1 MGEFY
6 ISPGTRAQYAPT
18 GGMMNVSMDFNAAPS
33 GSARG
38 TEVIIPDNA
47 SPEIRAAAEQYN
59 AGVAAFALQNG
70 IADYP
75 VRGVRTRS
83 ENGRGVANTIHAE
96 PFFNSDSDMQMA
108 IRNNPAG
115 FAEIYRTAF
124 GALPNTRLIAPH
136 GVGAD
141 RGAASDYFTDETSFG
156 ELMANSLLGNPY
168 ELAAMASGPQATIS
182 TRNVQTPNT
191 NNAPT
196 GGILS
201 NEGNQMDRQPQG
213 LLGSM
218 GIQRRDPNAQGETS
232 QPFYNRQSFGDT
244 LARIAP
250 ALGRMGVMGLE
261 GPAQAALDSRNER
274 QGNERAQQAQAGR
287 VNQTIEWMR
296 SQPNGEQFAAMAE
309 QVGIEPAMQ
318 AMQAA
323 NAPVDQTSGM
333 QNYDFLLAQGMDPA
347 SAMER
352 AFGAGGTSVNVNTG
366 PSETAFSQETGKI
379 IAQEADSVAQQ
390 GAAAQ
395 RSLGQLNTLEQALL
409 NSPAGA
415 GGAIANMA
423 ANIGIKTEGVENLE
437 LANAI
442 ISQLVPSQR
451 PPGSGVMSDADLA
464 LFKASLPRL
473 INTREGN
480 QLIIDT
486 MRNIAQYDMQRG
498 EIARGMQLGQI
509 TPDVA
514 FTRYGALG
522 NPLSAFQNQG
532 GGGATPPPAG
542 GGADFSGMS
551 DAELQA
557 IAGGGQ

>member
-1 MGEFY
+1 MGDFF
-6 ISPGTRAQYAPT
+6 ISPQTRAQYAPS

-33 GSARG
+33 GTARG

-47 SPEIRAAAEQYN
+47 SAAVRAAAEQYN

-108 IRNNPAG
+108 IRNNPGA

-191 NNAPT
+191 NNAQT

-201 NEGNQMDRQPQG
+201 NEGNQMAQPQPPQG

-218 GIQRRDPNAQGETS
+218 GIQRRDPTAQGETS

-244 LARIAP
+244 LARMAP

-274 QGNERAQQAQAGR
+274 QGDERARAAQDQQR
-287 VNQTIEWMR
+287 NQTIEWLVN
-296 SQPNGEQFAAMAE
+296 NGRDDLAGAVQSGGLPINEAMSLAMA
-309 QVGIEPAMQ
+309 PAE
-318 AMQAA
+318 
-323 NAPVDQTSGM
+323 APDSTSGM
-333 QNYDFLLAQGMDPA
+333 QNYEFLLAQGMDPQA
-347 SAMER
+347 AMER
-352 AFGAGGTSVNVNTG
+352 AFGAGGTTVTNNLG
-366 PSETAFSQETGKI
+366 PSESAFSQETGKI

-395 RSLGQLNTLEQALL
+395 RSMGQLNTLEQALL

-514 FTRYGALG
+514 FTRYNELG

-532 GGGATPPPAG
+532 GGGATPPAG
-542 GGADFSGMS
+542 GGGGRVQF
-551 DAELQA
+551 DAEGNRL
-557 IAGGGQ
+557 

>member
-6 ISPGTRAQYAPT
+6 ISPQTRAQYAPT

-47 SPEIRAAAEQYN
+47 SPAVRAAAEQYN

-83 ENGRGVANTIHAE
+83 DNGRGVANTIHAE
-96 PFFNSDSDMQMA
+96 PFFNSDADMQMA
-108 IRNNPAG
+108 IRNDPAA

-168 ELAAMASGPQATIS
+168 ELAAMASGPQATVS
-182 TRNVQTPNT
+182 T
-191 NNAPT
+191 NNAQT

-201 NEGNQMDRQPQG
+201 NEGNQMAQQPQG

-244 LARIAP
+244 LARMAP

-261 GPAQAALDSRNER
+261 GPAQAALDTRNQR
-274 QGNERAQQAQAGR
+274 QGDERAKQAQAAQR
-287 VNQTIEWMR
+287 NQTREWIA
-296 SQPNGEQFAAMAE
+296 SQPNGDQYAAMFDA
-309 QVGIEPAMQ
+309 VGGEATLR

-323 NAPVDQTSGM
+323 NAPSEQFRQATGAELGM
-333 QNYDFLLAQGMDPA
+333 GPED
-347 SAMER
+347 
-352 AFGAGGTSVNVNTG
+352 AGRVFNVGPDGKITGIGGGDTNITTG
-366 PSETAFSQETGKI
+366 PSESAFSQETGKI
-379 IAQEADSVAQQ
+379 IAKEADSVAQQ

-395 RSLGQLNTLEQALL
+395 RSMGQLDTLEQALL
-409 NSPAGA
+409 NSPSGA

-509 TPDVA
+509 TPGVA
-514 FTRYGALG
+514 FTRYNELG
-522 NPLSAFQNQG
+522 NPLSAFQSQG

-542 GGADFSGMS
+542 SGVPQADL
-551 DAELQA
+551 DYL
-557 IAGGGQ
+557 GGGN

>member
-1 MGEFY
+1 MASFREIAEQNIFPGESGGDYNALFGY
-6 ISPGTRAQYAPT
+6 SNRDGGRYGGTRLTDMTVNQAL
-18 GGMMNVSMDFNAAPS
+18 DFSQPS
-33 GSARG
+33 GDYGQWVKGQVGHVATPMGAYQVVG
-38 TEVIIPDNA
+38 TTL
-47 SPEIRAAAEQYN
+47 RAAQKGLGLTGNERMDE
-59 AGVAAFALQNG
+59 GLQDRIGEWIYQNQG
-70 IADYP
+70 PGAWEGW
-75 VRGVRTRS
+75 RGS
-83 ENGRGVANTIHAE
+83 QSGGNTQAQV
-96 PFFNSDSDMQMA
+96 S
-108 IRNNPAG
+108 
-115 FAEIYRTAF
+115 
-124 GALPNTRLIAPH
+124 
-136 GVGAD
+136 
-141 RGAASDYFTDETSFG
+141 TS
-156 ELMANSLLGNPY
+156 
-168 ELAAMASGPQATIS
+168 
-182 TRNVQTPNT
+182 NVQTPNT
-191 NNAPT
+191 SNAQT

-201 NEGNQMDRQPQG
+201 NEGNQMAQQPQG

-218 GIQRRDPNAQGETS
+218 GIQRRDPTAQGETS
-232 QPFYNRQSFGDT
+232 QPFYNRRSFGDT
-244 LARIAP
+244 LARMAP

-261 GPAQAALDSRNER
+261 GPAQAALDTRNQR
-274 QGNERAQQAQAGR
+274 QGDERAQQAQAAQR
-287 VNQTIEWMR
+287 NQTRAWIAT
-296 SQPNGEQFAAMAE
+296 QPNGDQYAAMFDA
-309 QVGIEPAMQ
+309 VGGEATLQ

-323 NAPVDQTSGM
+323 NAPADQTSGM
-333 QNYDFLLAQGMDPA
+333 QNYDFLVSQGMDPA

-366 PSETAFSQETGKI
+366 PSETAFSQETGRI
-379 IAQEADSVAQQ
+379 IAQEADGVAQQ

-395 RSLGQLNTLEQALL
+395 RSMGQLNTLEQALL

-514 FTRYGALG
+514 FTRYGELG

-542 GGADFSGMS
+542 GGGGARTRY
-551 DAELQA
+551 DAEGNRL
-557 IAGGGQ
+557 

>member
-1 MGEFY
+1 MASFRQIAEQNIFPGESGGDYNALFGY
-6 ISPGTRAQYAPT
+6 SNRDGGRYGGTRLTDMTVNQAL
-18 GGMMNVSMDFNAAPS
+18 DFSQPS
-33 GSARG
+33 GDYGQWVKGQVGHVATPMGAYQVVG
-38 TEVIIPDNA
+38 TTL
-47 SPEIRAAAEQYN
+47 RAAQQGLGLTGNERMDEGLQDRIGEWIYQNQGSGAWEGWRGNQSG
-59 AGVAAFALQNG
+59 AGTQARV
-70 IADYP
+70 
-75 VRGVRTRS
+75 S
-83 ENGRGVANTIHAE
+83 
-96 PFFNSDSDMQMA
+96 
-108 IRNNPAG
+108 
-115 FAEIYRTAF
+115 
-124 GALPNTRLIAPH
+124 
-136 GVGAD
+136 
-141 RGAASDYFTDETSFG
+141 TS
-156 ELMANSLLGNPY
+156 
-168 ELAAMASGPQATIS
+168 
-182 TRNVQTPNT
+182 
-191 NNAPT
+191 NAPT
-196 GGILS
+196 RGILS
-201 NEGNQMDRQPQG
+201 NEGNQMAQPQQPQG

-244 LARIAP
+244 LARMAP

-274 QGNERAQQAQAGR
+274 QGDERARAAQAGR

-333 QNYDFLLAQGMDPA
+333 QNYDFLLAQGMDPQA
-347 SAMER
+347 AMER
-352 AFGAGGTSVNVNTG
+352 AFGAGGTTVTNNLGTR
-366 PSETAFSQETGKI
+366 ETAFSQETGKI

-395 RSLGQLNTLEQALL
+395 RSMGQLNTLEQALL

-514 FTRYGALG
+514 FTLYGELG

-532 GGGATPPPAG
+532 GGGATTPPAG
-542 GGADFSGMS
+542 GSIDVDPALLEFMS
-551 DAELQA
+551 PEERALFQ
-557 IAGGGQ
+557 

>member
-1 MGEFY
+1 MAFSDRELLARTLQAEAGNQGAAGMLAAGSV
-6 ISPGTRAQYAPT
+6 IMNRAQTPGYGDGLRGVIMRPGQFSAWNSVTGYAGGEQGQDMASMTPSGDAYSAADALIGGQYNDPT
-18 GGMMNVSMDFNAAPS
+18 GGATHYYNPSISQPNWGIGNGGDWTRIGDHVFGNANAQR
-33 GSARG
+33 GNTQAR
-38 TEVIIPDNA
+38 V
-47 SPEIRAAAEQYN
+47 
-59 AGVAAFALQNG
+59 
-70 IADYP
+70 
-75 VRGVRTRS
+75 
-83 ENGRGVANTIHAE
+83 
-96 PFFNSDSDMQMA
+96 
-108 IRNNPAG
+108 
-115 FAEIYRTAF
+115 
-124 GALPNTRLIAPH
+124 
-136 GVGAD
+136 
-141 RGAASDYFTDETSFG
+141 
-156 ELMANSLLGNPY
+156 
-168 ELAAMASGPQATIS
+168 S
-182 TRNVQTPNT
+182 TRNAPTPNT
-191 NNAPT
+191 NNAQT

-201 NEGNQMDRQPQG
+201 NEGNQMAQQPQG

-218 GIQRRDPNAQGETS
+218 GIQRRDPTAQGETS

-244 LARIAP
+244 LARMAP

-274 QGNERAQQAQAGR
+274 QAGEQAQQAQAAR
-287 VNQTIEWMR
+287 ANQTIEWLR
-296 SQPNGEQFAAMAE
+296 SNGREDLAGAVQSGGLPIGEAMALATAPSEQFRQATGAE
-309 QVGIEPAMQ
+309 LGMGPEDAGRVFNVGPDGKI
-318 AMQAA
+318 
-323 NAPVDQTSGM
+323 TGI
-333 QNYDFLLAQGMDPA
+333 
-347 SAMER
+347 
-352 AFGAGGTSVNVNTG
+352 GGGDTNITTG
-366 PSETAFSQETGKI
+366 PSESAFSQETGKI

-395 RSLGQLNTLEQALL
+395 RSMGQLNTLEQALL

-514 FTRYGALG
+514 FTRYGELG

-532 GGGATPPPAG
+532 GGGATTPPAG
-542 GGADFSGMS
+542 GGGLSPEADAFMRGN
-551 DAELQA
+551 
-557 IAGGGQ
+557 

>member
-1 MGEFY
+1 MTPEEFQQQFMPY
-6 ISPGTRAQYAPT
+6 AQGVSQRTGLDPRLVLAQAALETGYGRSAPNNNFFGIKSHGQS
-18 GGMMNVSMDFNAAPS
+18 GGSDLMTQEF
-33 GSARG
+33 
-38 TEVIIPDNA
+38 
-47 SPEIRAAAEQYN
+47 
-59 AGVAAFALQNG
+59 
-70 IADYP
+70 
-75 VRGVRTRS
+75 
-83 ENGRGVANTIHAE
+83 ENGRMVSRPQSFRGYEGPEQSFQGYADFIL
-96 PFFNSDSDMQMA
+96 
-108 IRNNPAG
+108 NNPRYGDVMAQGDLAG
-115 FAEIYRTAF
+115 QIGAMGQSGYATDPDYASKLSSIARRF
-124 GALPNTRLIAPH
+124 GGDIPDAPMRAR
-136 GVGAD
+136 V
-141 RGAASDYFTDETSFG
+141 S
-156 ELMANSLLGNPY
+156 NSN
-168 ELAAMASGPQATIS
+168 S
-182 TRNVQTPNT
+182 
-191 NNAPT
+191 PT

-232 QPFYNRQSFGDT
+232 QPFYNRRSFGDT
-244 LARIAP
+244 LARLAP

-274 QGNERAQQAQAGR
+274 QGDERAQQAQAAR
-287 VNQTIEWMR
+287 ANQTIEWLR
-296 SQPNGEQFAAMAE
+296 SNGREDLAGAVEAGGLPIGEAMALATAPSEQFR
-309 QVGIEPAMQ
+309 Q
-318 AMQAA
+318 AMGAELGMTGEDA
-323 NAPVDQTSGM
+323 GRIFNVGPDGKITGIGGGAPTTNISI
-333 QNYDFLLAQGMDPA
+333 
-347 SAMER
+347 
-352 AFGAGGTSVNVNTG
+352 G
-366 PSETAFSQETGKI
+366 PDENAFSEETGKI
-379 IAQEADSVAQQ
+379 LAQEADGVAQQ

-395 RSLGQLNTLEQALL
+395 RSMGQLNTLEQALL

-486 MRNIAQYDMQRG
+486 MRNIAEYDMQRG

-514 FTRYGALG
+514 FTRYGELG

-532 GGGATPPPAG
+532 GGGATTPPAG
-542 GGADFSGMS
+542 SGAVDVDPALLEFMS
-551 DAELQA
+551 PEERALFQ
-557 IAGGGQ
+557 